1 MAKASAHKWE
11 FRARF
16 RRRAFGW
23 KSQPA
28 IKRIKEAVAE
38 IKKVAHK
45 DKLLAAEG
53 AVLFLEKVSPA
64 LEHVDSSS
72 GAIGTAVNNAI
83 AALVEVIA
91 SAPADEKTREK
102 WLARLWEAYQDD
114 QIPYIES
121 LGDYWGELCVSKE
134 IASRWA
140 DRLIGTCKM
149 AWSPDP
155 NLRGFFK
162 GTTNCLS
169 ALLAAERH
177 DELFALLEMGPYKM
191 WHYRRHGAQALAV
204 LGKKAEAIRYAEEGR
219 GLNDSPVA
227 IARACEEVLL
237 SSGLAD
243 EAYERYGL
251 LANQAGTYAAWFRA
265 VAKKYPVPPQNLV
278 DHAIVDVFALRVR
291 LATLMRYLLC
301 ALLATARSSP
311 RSQREIAPQNLA
323 MRQQLAVLKRKT
335 KRPTLTNA
343 DLTFWVALSRL
354 WPDWQSA
361 LILVK
366 RETVIGWH
374 RKGFKLYWTWK
385 SRNPRGC
392 PRIDAEIQTLTRR
405 IATENP
411 TWGAP
416 RVHGEL
422 LILGFDAGEASVSRY
437 MPGQRSDAR
446 VGISSISAIIVAATD
461 RSICRASA
469 AAWIRARSSSRVRI
483 LGSFVP
489 KLSSRPHSPALFGGC
504 PTPVS
509 LKYPRRSARPG
520 ERQSLRFPPPPLLE
534 TSHCMWLATSLIA
547 SDQIVTIVGS
557 ARRRFVEFGDGV
569 SES

>member
-11 FRARF
+11 FRVRF

-38 IKKVAHK
+38 IKKVARK

-83 AALVEVIA
+83 AALVVVIA
-91 SAPADEKTREK
+91 SAPADEKAREK
-102 WLARLWEAYQDD
+102 WLERLWEAYQDD

-140 DRLIGTCKM
+140 DRLIGTCKI

-162 GTTNCLS
+162 GTTNCLG

-191 WHYRRHGAQALAV
+191 WHYQRYGVQALAV

-265 VAKKYPVPPQNLV
+265 VAKKYPHKKATEILEDLV
-278 DHAIVDVFALRVR
+278 AHTPGEEGKWFAAAKHAKLFDEAIALANR
-291 LATLMRYLLC
+291 TPC
-301 ALLATARSSP
+301 SP
-311 RSQREIAPQNLA
+311 
-323 MRQQLAVLKRKT
+323 
-335 KRPTLTNA
+335 
-343 DLTFWVALSRL
+343 
-354 WPDWQSA
+354 
-361 LILVK
+361 
-366 RETVIGWH
+366 
-374 RKGFKLYWTWK
+374 
-385 SRNPRGC
+385 
-392 PRIDAEIQTLTRR
+392 QTLTRAARDFEEKRPEFAIEAGMAALHWLVEGYGYEVADLDVLNAYAHTMKAAENAGCSEQTQNR
-405 IATENP
+405 IHDL
-411 TWGAP
+411 
-416 RVHGEL
+416 V
-422 LILGFDAGEASVSRY
+422 ASE
-437 MPGQRSDAR
+437 
-446 VGISSISAIIVAATD
+446 
-461 RSICRASA
+461 
-469 AAWIRARSSSRVRI
+469 
-483 LGSFVP
+483 SF
-489 KLSSRPHSPALFGGC
+489 
-504 PTPVS
+504 
-509 LKYPRRSARPG
+509 G
-520 ERQSLRFPPPPLLE
+520 ERF
-534 TSHCMWLATSLIA
+534 
-547 SDQIVTIVGS
+547 VTKVLG
-557 ARRRFVEFGDGV
+557 RHLGLPY
-569 SES
+569 